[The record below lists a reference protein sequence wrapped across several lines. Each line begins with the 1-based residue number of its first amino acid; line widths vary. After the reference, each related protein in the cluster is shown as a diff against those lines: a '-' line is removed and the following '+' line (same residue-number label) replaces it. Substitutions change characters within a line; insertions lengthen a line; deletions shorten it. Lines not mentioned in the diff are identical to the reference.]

1 MPLKTAVNEHRGYEF
16 QKRWI
21 ERRAEECLGVRVRVR
36 VRDAKLLSTFPSRF
50 LPDTGGSQSCKKE
63 LNYTLTTI
71 ASKIQGQEEFHYE
84 VRRGGRLVAD
94 AFKIEDAVQ
103 HLASDVQLRTAANA
117 VDRVCVHSGVV
128 GWRGQAALIPGRSYS
143 GKSTLVL
150 ALVQAGADYY
160 SDEYAVLDRDGYVHP
175 FRRPLTMRIGDGGV
189 SRLSMPATKSNAG
202 RIPVGVVVVAGYQA
216 GVPKMS
222 LFQLTPG
229 EGLLA
234 LLSNTIAARSK
245 PRQSLGTLRK
255 VVTRAA
261 VYQGSRGEAEA
272 AAQDILK
279 MLEGI

>member
-1 MPLKTAVNEHRGYEF
+1 MALKTTVNELEGYEF
-16 QKRWI
+16 RGRWH

-36 VRDAKLLSTFPSRF
+36 VRDADLLSTLPSRF
-50 LPDTGGSQSCKKE
+50 LPDTAGQPFCKKE

-71 ASKIQGQEEFHYE
+71 ASKMRGQEEFRYK
-84 VRRGGRLVAD
+84 VRRGRQLVAD

-103 HLASDVQLRTAANA
+103 RLASDVQLRTAANA

-128 GWRGQAALIPGRSYS
+128 RWRGQAILIPGRSYS

-150 ALVQAGADYY
+150 AMVRAGADYY

-175 FRRPLTMRIGDGGV
+175 FRRPLTMRTGDGGV
-189 SRLSMPATKSNAG
+189 SRLCMPATTGGAE
-202 RIPVGVVVVAGYQA
+202 RIPVGVVVMTGYQT
-216 GVPKMS
+216 GVRTMS
-222 LFQLTPG
+222 LSRLTPG

-234 LLSNTIAARSK
+234 LLSNTVAARRK
-245 PRQSLGTLRK
+245 PRQSLGALRE

-279 MLEGI
+279 MLV